1 MRMKK
6 IDVSHYPLRR
16 NNCLIYKSWIFNLY
30 GRKRNHIRKNERSLP
45 DHEEQEL
52 WFSALVADDSCAY
65 NVDKAFDRFCFS
77 YPAKNAVRFS
87 IFRKIVY
94 GAAAVILL
102 LIASTISFG
111 KRAQFS
117 GEPPYSSV
125 LLFHTGDI
133 N

>member
-1 MRMKK
+1 MEEKK
-6 IDVSHYPLRR
+6 SHT
-16 NNCLIYKSWIFNLY
+16 
-30 GRKRNHIRKNERSLP
+30 KNERSLP

-52 WFSALVADDSCAY
+52 WFSALAADDSCAY
-65 NVDKAFDRFCFS
+65 NVDKAFDRFVSRTQQKRRTVFNI
-77 YPAKNAVRFS
+77 P
-87 IFRKIVY
+87 KIVY

-125 LLFHTGDI
+125 LLFHTGDK